1 MSYNGFTES
10 QLSKDKDILE
20 EYSPMPRV
28 ITLTALGA
36 ESESRPRQEQDQSHP
51 HETLHYSFYRVV
63 V

>member
-10 QLSKDKDILE
+10 QLRKDKDILE

-36 ESESRPRQEQDQSHP
+36 ESESRPRQEQNQSHP